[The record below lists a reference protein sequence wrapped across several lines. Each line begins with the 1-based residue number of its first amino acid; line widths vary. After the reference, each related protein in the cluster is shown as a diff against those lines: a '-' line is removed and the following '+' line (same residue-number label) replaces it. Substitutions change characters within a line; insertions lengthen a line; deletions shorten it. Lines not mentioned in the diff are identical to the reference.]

1 MNSDDVEPVAAFVEG
16 ARWRFAST
24 MTDNPHWYILERD
37 YAGAE
42 FGALC
47 DRIDRSGQVGRF
59 RGHDYRYLILG
70 DGFFYW
76 VMPSIG
82 NKAGRVINRKPVAQ
96 ADWD

>member
-1 MNSDDVEPVAAFVEG
+1 MNSDDVEQVAAFVEG

-24 MTDNPHWYILERD
+24 MTDNPHWYVLERD
-37 YAGAE
+37 HAGTE
-42 FGALC
+42 FDALC

-59 RGHDYRYLILG
+59 RGRSYRYLTLG
-70 DGFFYW
+70 EFFYW

-82 NKAGRVINRKPVAQ
+82 NKAGRVLNRKPVAQ